1 MTCCDDTPP
10 PMADNYWELSKRM
23 RGADPRLIHW
33 NVYPAAGKPA
43 WSYNRSSAIA
53 LRLRPDN
60 SIEDPITFVSEAGG
74 IPFLGST
81 IRSREHVSLKY
92 HEPLVFSPPP
102 TSFRNFCDHT
112 GRHIGITRVM
122 GKLSPV
128 GVARRKCSFWCRGN
142 DSDAGWDCLIICDP
156 PIERLRDD
164 YSNRISHEVKTTPYH
179 GGYVD
184 FMSHHEQLRRCSGP
198 PRSSF
203 LEDMCFY
210 LHSYSHV
217 LDLDNPMSVRMFLE
231 RIVASHYTQLANYL
245 RETIDVVQWNLSRQ
259 RDLSIFAISA
269 VEEQWSDIQ
278 SWDRRLGEFRDDLEA
293 IMLQLRVPLEFP
305 AGPIA
310 HDAEERAADFQY
322 LLRRFKELHYRIGR
336 LNSAITGLASISGNR
351 QAFQE
356 QQLSVQAT
364 ERSLRAAKSTKTL
377 TVLGL
382 LFIPLAYTASIFNMV
397 APYGPG
403 NDSFWVYFATS
414 IPLVGFVLV
423 AYSVLEFGYTDD
435 AKEWSFRAFVKT
447 AIGKLRRGQ

>member
-1 MTCCDDTPP
+1 
-10 PMADNYWELSKRM
+10 MADNYWELSKRM
-23 RGADPRLIHW
+23 RSADPRLIHW

-43 WSYNRSSAIA
+43 GSYNRSSAIA

-60 SIEDPITFVSEAGG
+60 SIEDPIAFVSASRLRNYLRRPSGEPQRSIYILEGLAPEFVEAFGGHFRLHPSVFLDHERLVAFDDRPTGEAGG
-74 IPFLGST
+74 MPFLVST
-81 IRSREHVSLKY
+81 IRSKEHISLKY

-128 GVARRKCSFWCRGN
+128 GVARQKCSFWCRGN

-164 YSNRISHEVKTTPYH
+164 YSNRISHEALLGATPVVLPR
-179 GGYVD
+179 GYV
-184 FMSHHEQLRRCSGP
+184 FLPAQLQ
-198 PRSSF
+198 
-203 LEDMCFY
+203 
-210 LHSYSHV
+210 HV

-231 RIVASHYTQLANYL
+231 RIVASHCTQLANYL
-245 RETIDVVQWNLSRQ
+245 RETIEVVQWNLSRQ

-278 SWDRRLGEFRDDLEA
+278 SWDRRLGECRDHLEA
-293 IMLQLRVPLEFP
+293 IMLQLHVPLEFP

-310 HDAEERAADFQY
+310 HGAEERAADFQY

-351 QAFQE
+351 QAF
-356 QQLSVQAT
+356 
-364 ERSLRAAKSTKTL
+364 RSSSCRCKPPNARS
-377 TVLGL
+377 
-382 LFIPLAYTASIFNMV
+382 
-397 APYGPG
+397 APPK
-403 NDSFWVYFATS
+403 A
-414 IPLVGFVLV
+414 P
-423 AYSVLEFGYTDD
+423 
-435 AKEWSFRAFVKT
+435 KP
-447 AIGKLRRGQ
+447 